1 MCIRDSVSSYL
12 TSAKEVVALAL
23 ANNLLFNIFVHQFL
37 SKRKR
42 GLDYDFDDDDMD
54 DDSTQEST
62 LNEASK
68 LNEEAAYICN
78 SCGEEIVVPL
88 DYSEGQRQEYVEDC
102 PVCCNPNVIF
112 VEYDSDGEANIW
124 SRAEQD
130 PN

>member
-1 MCIRDSVSSYL
+1 M
-12 TSAKEVVALAL
+12 
-23 ANNLLFNIFVHQFL
+23 
-37 SKRKR
+37 
-42 GLDYDFDDDDMD
+42 DYDFDDDDMD

-112 VEYDSDGEANIW
+112 VVYDSDGEANIW